1 MSNDY
6 MKKLILAGT
15 RADGRALDAF
25 REVVVTKGVIKTA
38 EGSAMV
44 TIGKTKVI
52 AGIKMDAATPYPD
65 TPNEGNLIVD
75 AEFVP
80 FANPEFEAGPPSE
93 ESIGLAR
100 VVDRGIRECHAI
112 DTEKLVIVPKELV
125 WSVHIDVHTI
135 NDDGNL
141 QDAASLAAIAALQ
154 DCKIPKYDVEKK
166 QVVKE
171 ATVVVSTGKSLPLQ
185 DTPVEVTVHKIGNKL
200 FVDPDVEEM
209 DASDARVTMASTESG
224 DLCAMQK
231 GGNGAFTVEE
241 LVKAAEIAIEKGKEL
256 RENLG

>member
-15 RADGRALDAF
+15 RADGRALDEF

-65 TPNEGNLIVD
+65 TPNEGNLVVD

-93 ESIGLAR
+93 HSIALAR

-171 ATVVVSTGKSLPLQ
+171 ATAVVSSGKSLPLQ

-200 FVDPDVEEM
+200 FVDPDVEEIE
-209 DASDARVTMASTESG
+209 ASDARVTIASTENG

-231 GGNGAFTVEE
+231 GGNGSFTVDE
-241 LVKAAEIAIEKGKEL
+241 LVKAAEIAIEKGREL
-256 RENLG
+256 RERLE